1 MISLQVNGIGQFC
14 GVAEMIG
21 PVDFDMS
28 VDYWQNDRWSGQFPV
43 KWHIV
48 KDVPNNLVRHIILG
62 NNEDKRVTNSRDTQ
76 EVKLEQGVQ
85 MLAIFKNHD
94 AKTTILEDF
103 DFYEQQEKA
112 MLDNRQQLKVQ
123 YADAKTQKLVEA
135 SEAVGIMTQISDTFA
150 QAVHLEETKD
160 KEISLKIED
169 TTSAEKASA
178 APVKTEEATP
188 KTAESGNLLK
198 GSG

>member
-1 MISLQVNGIGQFC
+1 
-14 GVAEMIG
+14 
-21 PVDFDMS
+21 
-28 VDYWQNDRWSGQFPV
+28 
-43 KWHIV
+43 
-48 KDVPNNLVRHIILG
+48 
-62 NNEDKRVTNSRDTQ
+62 
-76 EVKLEQGVQ
+76 
-85 MLAIFKNHD
+85 MLAIFKNHN

-103 DFYEQQEKA
+103 DFYEQQAKA